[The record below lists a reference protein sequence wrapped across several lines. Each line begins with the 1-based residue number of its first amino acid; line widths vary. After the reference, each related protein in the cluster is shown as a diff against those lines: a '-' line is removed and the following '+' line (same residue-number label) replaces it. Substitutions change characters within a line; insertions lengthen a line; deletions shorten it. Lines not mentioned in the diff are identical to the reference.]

1 MSRGE
6 IKKLYIIYILE
17 ILKKYSDAD
26 HRLRQQD
33 IIKYMELDY
42 GAPCERKTIS
52 RNIAD
57 LVDAGFEIEQDSR
70 GYYYD
75 GRDFEDSEL
84 RMLIDSVLASKYI
97 PKKQSASLIDRL
109 VNQSSRYFKKRVRY
123 IHSFDNSE
131 QSENKELFWTLE
143 CIDDA
148 IENDKQVAF
157 YYNKYG
163 ADKKLHKT
171 RDTKHIVNPYY
182 VGIANGRYYLI
193 GNNDKYENTTN
204 FRIERITDIEILDSK
219 RKPKD
224 EIADFKDGQ
233 DMAKHMLEHVYMFSG
248 KSAGVILKVDPKGI
262 NDVIDWLGKDIGIR
276 KEKDSD
282 FLIVDTVTN
291 MQAMKYW
298 AVQFGEVV
306 EVLEPQ
312 ELREQVK
319 ETIEKISNKYKDDK

>member
-17 ILKKYSDAD
+17 ILKKYSDVD

-57 LVDAGFEIEQDSR
+57 LVDAGFEIEKDGK

-84 RMLIDSVLASKYI
+84 RLLIDSVLASKHI
-97 PKKQSASLIDRL
+97 PKKQSADLIKKL
-109 VNQSSRYFKKRVRY
+109 MNQSSVYFKNRVKY
-123 IHSFDNSE
+123 IHSFDKAE
-131 QSENKELFWTLE
+131 AYENNELFWTLE

-148 IENDKQVAF
+148 IENDKQIAF

-163 ADKKLHKT
+163 EDKKLHKT
-171 RDTKHIVNPYY
+171 KDTKHVVNPYY

-204 FRIERITDIEILDSK
+204 FRIERITGIEILDSK
-219 RKPKD
+219 RKPK
-224 EIADFKDGQ
+224 EKIADFKDGQ
-233 DMAKHMLEHVYMFSG
+233 DMSKHMLEHVYMFSG

-276 KEKDSD
+276 KDKDSD
-282 FLIVDTVTN
+282 FLLVDTVTN

-298 AVQFGEVV
+298 AVQFGEIV

-312 ELREQVK
+312 ELRDEVK
-319 ETIEKISNKYKDDK
+319 AALEKISSKYNNQK